1 MGFRKM
7 SGVVLLA
14 AGILALVYRGFT
26 YTKQTHGAEMGPIK
40 IELKEKERVEVPV
53 WLGVALAVSGGA
65 LLALG
70 KK

>member
-7 SGVVLLA
+7 IGVVLLA